1 MFWGVVTLKG
11 PQEVWSHSSV
21 KRAEPIPDWNDYDIP
36 LVSMTAGCEFFAA
49 DEDPDYATKTG
60 L

>member
-11 PQEVWSHSSV
+11 PEEVWSHSSV

-36 LVSMTAGCEFFAA
+36 LVSMTAGCLTREWL
-49 DEDPDYATKTG
+49 G
-60 L
+60 VLCRR